1 MWFSLKLLITAS
13 DIYQKQLLDSV
24 LGANPVMVEFCPV
37 EFVVREFSG
46 HDSKQSLCYSE
57 R

>member
-1 MWFSLKLLITAS
+1 MWFSSKLLITAS